1 MLFYSINMHGISPL
15 WSDTFLC
22 IKYGEKL
29 HRNQWKYFLSCLLVY
44 FSVFHININQ
54 QIGCLNNA
62 NHIHFTCTL
71 YCAPELSIITNILRK
86 KWNLKSTNELFCYLK
101 TMWLFL
107 DKQQCCSRACFRC
120 GFCKG
125 FHSDVTVWSFGKGR
139 GWVDKE
145 GKFQKVI
152 AHEMVKNTFTHKL
165 ENVRNINVL
174 LLCSP

>member
-15 WSDTFLC
+15 WSDAFLC

-71 YCAPELSIITNILRK
+71 YCAPELSIITNILREK
-86 KWNLKSTNELFCYLK
+86 KNLKSTKELFCYLK
-101 TMWLFL
+101 TMWLF
-107 DKQQCCSRACFRC
+107 SRQATMLQLCMLPVWILQWISLRC
-120 GFCKG
+120 HCVIFWEGEWDGGGEKG
-125 FHSDVTVWSFGKGR
+125 
-139 GWVDKE
+139 E
-145 GKFQKVI
+145 
-152 AHEMVKNTFTHKL
+152 KNL
-165 ENVRNINVL
+165 
-174 LLCSP
+174 